1 MSSDVWGFLPS
12 LRADLG
18 IDPGSASSQL
28 FSDHLDLLDR
38 WNAVVTLSTITDRHE
53 QAIKHV
59 YDSLQLA
66 GLIDESVHELADVGT
81 GGGFPGGPL
90 GVAFKRLSLTFIE
103 KDSAKC
109 RYLEVLSKRLGLNAA
124 VLCESSTNVAATG
137 ARFDLVVSR
146 ALISPMETLGLVLPL
161 VVQGGRAALML
172 GPSAKEQTGQLGELA
187 KTLGCDLEEVIEYEL
202 PEGFGDRLILSFR
215 RASTDEVR

>member
-12 LRADLG
+12 LQADLG
-18 IDPGSASSQL
+18 IDLGSASAQL

-109 RYLEVLSKRLGLNAA
+109 RYLEMLSKRLGLNAK
-124 VLCESSTNVAATG
+124 VLCESSINVAAAVRVRVT
-137 ARFDLVVSR
+137 AEAVSNSIILLR
-146 ALISPMETLGLVLPL
+146 
-161 VVQGGRAALML
+161 
-172 GPSAKEQTGQLGELA
+172 EL
-187 KTLGCDLEEVIEYEL
+187 
-202 PEGFGDRLILSFR
+202 
-215 RASTDEVR
+215 